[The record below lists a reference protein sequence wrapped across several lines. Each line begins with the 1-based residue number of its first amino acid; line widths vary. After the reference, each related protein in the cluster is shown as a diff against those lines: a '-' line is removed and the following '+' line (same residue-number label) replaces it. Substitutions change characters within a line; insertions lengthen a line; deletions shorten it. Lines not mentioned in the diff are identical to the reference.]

1 MKKHSII
8 FSMDWKLNSVLLLV
22 IIPIISS
29 CDLFKIKDTASENVQ
44 TSDPIARV
52 LDKYLYP
59 EDIQGIT
66 PNGISEVDSTYIIE
80 KYIDKW
86 IKQQLLIKE
95 AKEKI
100 TINEVELERKIQDL
114 RYELM
119 VYEYQKYYISD
130 KLNTEVSNDEVK
142 EYYEQ
147 NIDNFVLKQNII
159 KGVFVKLPRE
169 APKVKALR
177 RLIRSQKPED
187 KEELRS
193 YCYRFAT
200 TYSLEDSV
208 WLNFDEVIANT
219 PLIGIPNKVQ
229 YLKRNSYVE
238 TSDDNYLYFLRINEY
253 KISDQNSPV
262 EFVADQIKAIIK
274 NKRKVVLKDQLEQ
287 DIFKRAIRNNEFEI
301 YQ

>member
-1 MKKHSII
+1 MRRNLKT
-8 FSMDWKLNSVLLLV
+8 LLMNWRNNIL
-22 IIPIISS
+22 ILSLLGLFAG
-29 CDLFKIKDTASENVQ
+29 CDLLKIKDSADEDIQQSA
-44 TSDPIARV
+44 PIARV
-52 LDKYLYP
+52 LEKYLYP
-59 EDIQGIT
+59 EDIEGIT
-66 PNGISEVDSTYIIE
+66 PPGISEADSTFIIE

-86 IKQQLLIKE
+86 IKQQLLIEE
-95 AKEKI
+95 AKDKI
-100 TINEVELERKIQDL
+100 AINQTELERKIQDL

-119 VYEYQKYYISD
+119 VYEYQKFYINEQ
-130 KLNTEVSNDEVK
+130 LNTEITDEEVK
-142 EYYEQ
+142 QYYES
-147 NIDNFVLKQNII
+147 NIDNFILKQNII
-159 KGVFVKLPRE
+159 KGLFVKIPRE
-169 APKVKALR
+169 APKINSLR

-229 YLKRNSYVE
+229 YLRRNNYVE
-238 TSDDNYLYFLRINEY
+238 TSDDSYLYFLRINEY

-262 EFVADQIKAIIK
+262 EFVADQIRAIIK
-274 NKRKVVLKDQLEQ
+274 NKRKVVLKEQLEQ
-287 DIFKRAIRNNEFEI
+287 DIYKRAIRNNEFEI

>member
-1 MKKHSII
+1 MNWSNNILI
-8 FSMDWKLNSVLLLV
+8 LSLLGLFAG
-22 IIPIISS
+22 
-29 CDLFKIKDTASENVQ
+29 CDLLKIKDSADEDIQQSA
-44 TSDPIARV
+44 PIARV
-52 LDKYLYP
+52 LEKYLYP
-59 EDIQGIT
+59 EDIEGIT
-66 PNGISEVDSTYIIE
+66 PPGISEADSTFIIE

-86 IKQQLLIKE
+86 IKQQLLIEE
-95 AKEKI
+95 AKDKI
-100 TINEVELERKIQDL
+100 AINQTELERKIQDL

-119 VYEYQKYYISD
+119 VYEYQKFYINEQ
-130 KLNTEVSNDEVK
+130 LNTEITDEEVK
-142 EYYEQ
+142 QYYES
-147 NIDNFVLKQNII
+147 NIDNFILKQNII
-159 KGVFVKLPRE
+159 KGLFVKIPRE
-169 APKVKALR
+169 APKINSLR

-229 YLKRNSYVE
+229 YLRRNNYVE
-238 TSDDNYLYFLRINEY
+238 TSDDSYLYFLRINEY

-262 EFVADQIKAIIK
+262 EFVADQIRAIIK
-274 NKRKVVLKDQLEQ
+274 NKRKVVLKEQLEQ
-287 DIFKRAIRNNEFEI
+287 DIYKRAIRNNEFEI

>member
-1 MKKHSII
+1 MH
-8 FSMDWKLNSVLLLV
+8 WKLNSVLFLILMQV
-22 IIPIISS
+22 NTG
-29 CDLFKIKDTASENVQ
+29 CDLFKIKDTDSENIQ

-52 LDKYLYP
+52 LDRYLYP

-100 TINEVELERKIQDL
+100 TFNEVELERKIQSL

-119 VYEYQKYYISD
+119 VYEYQKYYINE
-130 KLNTEVSNDEVK
+130 KLNTDVSDDEVR
-142 EYYEQ
+142 EYYEK

-177 RLIRSQKPED
+177 RLIRSQKIED
-187 KEELRS
+187 EEELRS

-229 YLKRNSYVE
+229 YLRTNSYVE
-238 TSDDNYLYFLRINEY
+238 TSDDSYLYFLKINEY

-262 EFVADQIKAIIK
+262 EFVADQIIAIIK
-274 NKRKVVLKDQLEQ
+274 NKRKVMLKDQLEQ